1 MTTKNNNEN
10 SDFKKYKKLFEK
22 EKNTRESKNILWKN
36 HPELVHD
43 DKLFYTEEDKKLI
56 KELLYN
62 QIPSKYRSEYWYI
75 STGAKLECKNNPGYY
90 QKLVNL
96 IPNFNDHPDFPI
108 IEADKERAFPEI
120 DFFQVNDNLKKLT
133 NILKA
138 FTIRNSPSIG
148 YIQAFSFI
156 AAQLL
161 YIFKEEEDNEEKAFW
176 CFTKIIEDYLP
187 FNYYIEVKGIL
198 DDFDI
203 MYSFLKEK
211 FNGLSKS
218 QNTYINLN
226 AIIPGCFSSLYAD
239 RINLETLYNIWDV
252 FFIYGDVIL
261 FRAFYFYVSVLLDKV
276 NEYFKSET
284 QLDKWTKEFME
295 IKPDNLLNY
304 FLLMDKTIN
313 DSDIREL
320 RNKVENKDFGE
331 RNVEAFADA
340 KVDSKKCYINTP
352 FCFYNEK
359 IKKTDIYSEYK
370 IFKLKGNT
378 KKEENY
384 LTQLFEDDKFAIN
397 NEKVIKNENFGDDD
411 TLDNILVER
420 VEHVCPEK
428 NQEKN

>member
-1 MTTKNNNEN
+1 MATKSNKEN
-10 SDFKKYKKLFEK
+10 SDFKKYKKLFEN
-22 EKNTRESKNILWKN
+22 EKNARISKQVLWENYPK
-36 HPELVHD
+36 LVD
-43 DKLFYTEEDKKLI
+43 KDKLFYTEEDKKLI

-62 QIPSKYRSEYWYI
+62 PLPAKYRSEYWYI

-108 IEADKERAFPEI
+108 IEVDKERAFPEI

-261 FRAFYFYVSVLLDKV
+261 FKAFYFYASFFIDK
-276 NEYFKSET
+276 NFGFSINQFPEKAK
-284 QLDKWTKEFME
+284 D
-295 IKPDNLLNY
+295 IKQNDLLNY
-304 FLLMDKTIN
+304 YLLMDKTLN
-313 DSDIREL
+313 DDYIKEHRSKVKKIEVEKNENIDDNDKKCDKKNPYCLYIV
-320 RNKVENKDFGE
+320 RNKK
-331 RNVEAFADA
+331 
-340 KVDSKKCYINTP
+340 INL
-352 FCFYNEK
+352 F
-359 IKKTDIYSEYK
+359 SEYK
-370 IFKLKGNT
+370 IFKLKENT
-378 KKEENY
+378 KKNEDYFSE
-384 LTQLFEDDKFAIN
+384 LFKNDEFVN
-397 NEKVIKNENFGDDD
+397 NNSKVIKNENHGGSLDD
-411 TLDNILVER
+411 ILIER
-420 VEHVCPEK
+420 VKHVCPQE
-428 NQEKN
+428 NQDVKK